1 MYDKEENVNSLHYV
15 CCFLENKISIPS
27 RWDTPTE
34 IHLNFP
40 ESNKYPGSNTTKVRT
55 ILTKIQIFMGWYPC
69 YSTKTF

>member
-40 ESNKYPGSNTTKVRT
+40 ELNKISREQHHQSAYN
-55 ILTKIQIFMGWYPC
+55 FN
-69 YSTKTF
+69 